1 MALNLGREVAA
12 LKRMSLSRLR
22 ERYAQVFGET
32 TRSRHRGFLIRRI
45 AWRLQA
51 MEEGGLS
58 ERARMRG
65 QELAKGAEVRLTPP
79 KGKVPFEVGETQVE
93 FLPSS
98 QDPRLP
104 LPGALLV
111 REYKGR
117 TVQVRVLPRGFEFEG
132 RVFKSLSAVTK
143 AITGTHWNGY
153 HFFGLGKKG
162 KGHAKKK
169 G

>member
-12 LKRMSLSRLR
+12 LKRMSLARLR
-22 ERYAQVFGET
+22 ERYGQVFGET
-32 TRSRHRGFLIRRI
+32 TKSRHRGFLVRRI

-58 ERARMRG
+58 ERARRRA
-65 QELAKGAEVRLTPP
+65 QELAEGAEVRLTAP
-79 KGKVPFEVGETQVE
+79 KAKDSLEVGETKVE

-98 QDPRLP
+98 QDARLP
-104 LPGALLV
+104 MPGALLV

-117 TVQVRVLPRGFEFEG
+117 TIQVRVLPRGFAYEG
-132 RVFKSLSAVTK
+132 QVYKSLSAV
-143 AITGTHWNGY
+143 ARAVTGTHWNGY